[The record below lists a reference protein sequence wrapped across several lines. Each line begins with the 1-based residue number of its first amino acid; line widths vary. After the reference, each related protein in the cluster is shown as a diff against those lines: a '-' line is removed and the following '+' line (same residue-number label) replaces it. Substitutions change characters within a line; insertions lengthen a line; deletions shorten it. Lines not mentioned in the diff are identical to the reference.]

1 MSEVDP
7 LDIAGAHLLQCG
19 QKSGFMS
26 SRWRG
31 NQQRGVASEE
41 YALRLVVEANRVAA
55 VTRRMDHL
63 EIRVAH
69 LEGVPVAQQMVDAL
83 GIRRKRID
91 SGVKRRTN
99 QRQQRVVVGM

>member
-7 LDIAGAHLLQCG
+7 LDIAGAHLFQCR

-26 SRWRG
+26 SLWRRD
-31 NQQRGVASEE
+31 QQWGIAGEE
-41 YALRLVVEANRVAA
+41 YALRLVVEADRVAA

-69 LEGVPVAQQMVDAL
+69 LEGVPVAQQMIDAF
-83 GIRRKRID
+83 GIR
-91 SGVKRRTN
+91 
-99 QRQQRVVVGM
+99 